1 MQKWKRANAPVA
13 DQLNRRTTMKKNKG
27 LTILDTALW
36 GGILF
41 GGFTLA
47 MVLWDA
53 YKPTGMVEGIY
64 TRVGPVINFAPN
76 SAKHYLTADLKML
89 AWLHGSVYAAMINFM
104 VGAAITLAVAV
115 GLRLMLKKK

>member
-1 MQKWKRANAPVA
+1 
-13 DQLNRRTTMKKNKG
+13 MKKRKG
-27 LTILDTALW
+27 LTLLDTALW

-47 MVLWDA
+47 LVLCDA
-53 YKPTGMVEGIY
+53 YKPKGTVAGIY

-76 SAKHYLTADLKML
+76 SAKHFLTADLKML

-104 VGAAITLAVAV
+104 VGVAISLVMAV
-115 GLRLMLKKK
+115 GLRVVFKKRVKK